1 MSRCLQ
7 DAAKVRVRTDRG
19 VGYRTVDHDLLFSH
33 VSHLSTF
40 VTLTVFFWLLTI
52 VCVPIVTVLLYKRG
66 QLHTDKYTGLPY
78 LVIMIA
84 SRIAA
89 IASAWAVRRD
99 PRTWAGGTG
108 PAPYHVYKNVVS
120 CGLFVVALLINE
132 FTPIGLSGLLLL
144 LLRAPI
150 MWYVGRRWPEIH
162 ARPRRPGAGSETSLG
177 E

>member
-1 MSRCLQ
+1 M
-7 DAAKVRVRTDRG
+7 
-19 VGYRTVDHDLLFSH
+19 
-33 VSHLSTF
+33 
-40 VTLTVFFWLLTI
+40 
-52 VCVPIVTVLLYKRG
+52 LLYKRG

-120 CGLFVVALLINE
+120 CGLFVAGRRAEKPLGTSRGSPADRPQVALLINE